1 MKNKT
6 FIKNKTLL
14 TASLAL
20 MMVLPMQAQR
30 FEDNFEDKTLRLDYI
45 VAGDSVNQA
54 IYFEQAYSNPTWAGR
69 KTRLDEKFLNGN
81 GQVTVYEHGTNKVL
95 YVNTFSTLFQEWQ
108 LTQEAKHLQKS
119 FESSFLVPFPKKP
132 VDVSIT
138 LSDTHQKVTAELR
151 HTINPQ
157 DILIRPLGENGIPY
171 RYIVKSGE
179 TADCVDLAI
188 IAEGYRQDQM
198 DKFYQD
204 AQRAADAIFE
214 CEPFAS
220 LKSRFNVVAVA
231 APSLDEGPSIP
242 HDGKWKNTMA
252 CSHYDTFY
260 SNRYLTTSKIHRIY
274 DALSNVPFEQ
284 IIVLVNSPT
293 YGGGGIL

>member
-6 FIKNKTLL
+6 LF

-20 MMVLPMQAQR
+20 MMALPMQAQR

-138 LSDTHQKVTAELR
+138 LSDTHQKVT
-151 HTINPQ
+151 
-157 DILIRPLGENGIPY
+157 ENCAIP
-171 RYIVKSGE
+171 S
-179 TADCVDLAI
+179 
-188 IAEGYRQDQM
+188 
-198 DKFYQD
+198 
-204 AQRAADAIFE
+204 
-214 CEPFAS
+214 
-220 LKSRFNVVAVA
+220 
-231 APSLDEGPSIP
+231 
-242 HDGKWKNTMA
+242 
-252 CSHYDTFY
+252 
-260 SNRYLTTSKIHRIY
+260 IHRISSS
-274 DALSNVPFEQ
+274 DHWARMASLTAIS
-284 IIVLVNSPT
+284 
-293 YGGGGIL
+293 